1 MKARDFLG
9 EIDIP
14 EGALWGAHVERA
26 RRNFPVTC
34 RAVDPGLV
42 RAYAFV
48 KKACARANRE
58 GGWLDAR
65 IADAIEVACDEI
77 ARGERAD
84 QFPVD
89 ALQGGA
95 GTSTNMNLN
104 EVIATLASEK
114 LGNGRGHGGAGDRVA
129 VDPLDHVNLHQS
141 TNDTYPTALRVA
153 LLYAFRELASRAEGL
168 QSAFQAK
175 EREFAAI
182 VTVGRTELRT
192 AVPLTLGSEFGAYA
206 EAFARDR
213 WRAFKCEERLRV
225 VNLGGVA
232 VGTGL
237 GAPRDYIFRA
247 TDRLREI
254 TGLPL
259 ARAENLVD
267 ATANADAIVEASGIA
282 KAFACDLVKAARDL
296 RFLSHTGEIVLEPVQ
311 AGSSA
316 MPGKVNPVLL
326 EAAMQAGMRAQ
337 AEDSLV
343 AAAASAGSLQINEF
357 LPLIA
362 DASLG
367 ALRALAGGAACLE
380 RCVRSLRADPARCRE
395 LVDADPMIVSA
406 FVPLLGYDG
415 AGDLLREWESSPA
428 DGRPTLRAFLEEKLG
443 ANEVARVLAPE
454 SLMSLGFRGEPGDK
468 R

>member
-9 EIDIP
+9 EIDILD
-14 EGALWGAHVERA
+14 GARWGAHTERA
-26 RRNFPVTC
+26 RRNFAVAG

-42 RAYAFV
+42 RAYALV

-65 IADAIEVACDEI
+65 IADAIEAACDEI
-77 ARGERAD
+77 ARGGHAD

-104 EVIATLASEK
+104 EVIASLASE
-114 LGNGRGHGGAGDRVA
+114 GGRVA

-192 AVPLTLGSEFGAYA
+192 AVPLTLGSEFGALA

-296 RFLSHTGEIVLEPVQ
+296 RFLSHTGEIALEPVQ

-380 RCVRSLRADPARCRE
+380 RCVRSSAADRERCRE

-406 FVPLLGYDG
+406 FVPILGYDG
-415 AGDLLREWESSPA
+415 AGELLREWESSSPA
-428 DGRPTLRAFLEEKLG
+428 GRPSLRSFLEAKLG
-443 ANEVARVLAPE
+443 ADEVARVLSPE
-454 SLMSLGFRGEPGDK
+454 ALMSLGFRGEPGGK